1 MDVSED
7 CPSIRTPS
15 PPPPPALTQAGR
27 PQRPYRLPERY
38 RDLPPEGPAPVIPS
52 LPAVAPGS
60 YAIPPSIH
68 HINDSLRTATNSFG
82 LLREYPYR
90 PSFDP
95 DASVPLEDLSNYT
108 SLTLNDK
115 PPPTDASQPSLPPPW
130 PFKSM
135 TVYLIMEW
143 MITGSN
149 QKSLGE
155 VDRLASIVTSPDF
168 DVDELAGFSA
178 SGASHLL
185 DRSENKKGEGPYVGD
200 TWRETPIEISIPLG
214 SKSTSGLSQK
224 FSVPGLHYRP
234 LLGVLKSALADVT
247 ALRFHFSP
255 FKRFWKKACGRQ
267 ERCFDEMYT
276 SDAWLEEHD
285 RLQKQPNEPGCKF
298 EKVILGLMFWSDSTH
313 LANFGSASVWP
324 LYLYFGNLSKYFR
337 GKPGSGASHHV
348 AYIPSVSPRL
358 CHLLYHII
366 DRCVPTGSRLHT
378 RHHSKQ

>member
-1 MDVSED
+1 MDTSKD
-7 CPSIRTPS
+7 HPQAQDSLADRPIRTPS
-15 PPPPPALTQAGR
+15 PPPTPALTQAGR
-27 PQRPYRLPERY
+27 PQRSYRLPARY
-38 RDLPPEGPAPVIPS
+38 RDVPPEGPALVIPS

-68 HINDSLRTATNSFG
+68 RILDPLRTTTNRFG

-95 DASVPLEDLSNYT
+95 DASITIKDLSNYASPTPIDNAPTTNT
-108 SLTLNDK
+108 SI
-115 PPPTDASQPSLPPPW
+115 SSPPPW
-130 PFKSM
+130 PFKNM
-135 TVYLIMEW
+135 TVYLLMEW

-149 QKSLGE
+149 QKSIGE
-155 VDRLASIVTSPDF
+155 VDRLASMVTSPDF
-168 DVDELAGFSA
+168 NVDELAGFNAHTA
-178 SGASHLL
+178 SRTL
-185 DRSENKKGEGPYVGD
+185 DQSENQDGKGPYVGD
-200 TWRETPIEISIPLG
+200 AWCETAVDISIPLG
-214 SKSTSGLSQK
+214 SKSSSGLSQI

-255 FKRFWKKACGRQ
+255 FKRFWKQPSGHE
-267 ERCFDEMYT
+267 ERCFDELYT

-285 RLQKQPNEPGCKF
+285 RLEKQPNEPGCKL

-324 LYLYFGNLSKYFR
+324 LYLFFGNLSKYFR

-348 AYIPSVSPRL
+348 AYIPSVSIFLIPVY
-358 CHLLYHII
+358 CSI
-366 DRCVPTGSRLHT
+366 
-378 RHHSKQ
+378 